1 MMKKIFVPRILVA
14 LAVFFTF
21 AMRLSADNTEE
32 KVAQVAGTVSLTTD
46 VDYVITGATPFAD
59 NGVVDIQN
67 TEHAVVIFE
76 AVKPSAALKL
86 LAAHVKIN
94 GEKAVNGTNCQ
105 VKLYNRGAII
115 LPYGDDFKPL
125 TVYSEQ
131 KFEGESS
138 SDFTIGHNGSGYM
151 KTLPSAWNNRIRSFK
166 LKRGYM
172 VTFSTLA
179 NGRGYSRC
187 FVAAYADRQLAVMPS
202 ILDGF
207 ITSYR
212 IFKWYDAGK
221 KQLANYMDK
230 DALNALN
237 VQSSYDWGQGNSS
250 FLPDYEWVPNH
261 IKEDWPSSST
271 IGSTSQSPNCKTNNE
286 PRNEADDT
294 PQDLTT
300 ILNNWENM
308 MATGLRLCS
317 PASWDG
323 SDYWNAT
330 GFLAEFL
337 DSIDARGWRCD
348 IIDLHCYWP
357 EGNFGN
363 VNNWANKYKRPIWI
377 SEWCWGASWN
387 NNGAFASGVTEQNV
401 KDALQRICTGLNSN
415 QNVERYYYWNSERDP
430 SRLYKNGTLT
440 PAGQYYS
447 DMNSGL
453 GYKKDLE
460 NTPKNPPMKAPSN
473 LKVAYDKT
481 NMKATV
487 TWSDANGEWNKSM
500 VVERSTDGGKTWT
513 AVKTVNQNELPT
525 NYSYID
531 ADSRDGYRY
540 RVHLVDLD
548 GKDRYSGVGICVLKD
563 ASTGDGVSVG
573 DKVMYIGGNM
583 IVNGDFEMGY
593 EGWTNGTGAT
603 IGTPNFELMEFN
615 SPTVGKHLFS
625 WTNMSSSTSAGALNT
640 KFTVEPQAQ
649 YYFSVMLKNTGGP
662 FQAVTA
668 GTNLLYTTTK
678 VADWTLQAGNF
689 NTGDNTEISIN
700 FRSLDKAEMDN
711 FILCR
716 LFDSQDEAIA
726 DGVKQTIAR
735 ARVFILFNNKAQGLN
750 TELQRVIDAT
760 TGSDR
765 TALETVDNAVAAA
778 FEAYRLLPSLDEL
791 LSTARNVI
799 DLGLLGK
806 ASLQPLVAE
815 AATIDNAAEVS
826 SLINQLNAALKNV
839 PSFTLVNA
847 IQNASFGGTT
857 GWVKSGT
864 YTGGDQRKNEVLD
877 KTCWNAWWSVSTAD
891 AAGKTLAVEQVL
903 TNMPEGFYFL
913 RCVATTEHCCLSD
926 QHAFIKTETTKA
938 ISPYLTSDRFD
949 YPNVGSN
956 AWEDLRT
963 NIIYVS
969 EGQALTIGFESSKQG
984 AVDGAYVNDKGKD
997 DNREG
1002 WWCAT
1007 DFKLLYLPVYARTA
1021 AAEGPQWGTI
1031 CLPQAVTPGDGVR
1044 LFEVAG
1050 SLTEGDNRYVCL
1062 SPLENGQE
1070 AGYPA
1075 VFYAKDQKAFFFTE
1089 GEAVKLSKEGPNTLY
1104 GNFTPTLIY
1113 SFETGAIG
1121 SIVMENNNWRE
1132 LTEADFAEGF
1142 YTVPKNEASLYTFA
1156 DLTPLQSW
1164 DGIKMPV
1171 NGTGIVD
1178 NIAELPVSST
1188 NGQQEYFTIDGRRA
1202 TANMRGLMLIHK
1214 DGKVRKVIRGR

>member
-21 AMRLSADNTEE
+21 AMHLSADNTVET
-32 KVAQVAGTVSLTTD
+32 VQQVAGTVSLTAD
-46 VDYVITGATPFAD
+46 VDYVITGTTPFATD
-59 NGVVDIQN
+59 GVVDIQN

-76 AVKPSAALKL
+76 TVKPSAALKL

-105 VKLYNRGAII
+105 LKLYNRGAII
-115 LPYGDDFKPL
+115 LPYGDDVKPL

-138 SDFTIGHNGSGYM
+138 SDFTIGHNGNGYM

-187 FVAAYADRQLAVMPS
+187 FVAAYADRQLAIMPD

-212 IFKWYDAGK
+212 IFKWYDASKAG
-221 KQLANYMDK
+221 LANDTRK
-230 DALNALN
+230 EPCDLLN
-237 VQSSYDWGQGNSS
+237 VQSCYS
-250 FLPDYEWVPNH
+250 FSLGEDRGMDTECVPHH
-261 IKEDWPSSST
+261 IYEDWPSAAAC
-271 IGSTSQSPNCKTNNE
+271 GQVAYSPNLKTNNE
-286 PRNEADDT
+286 PGNSADDH
-294 PQDLTT
+294 PQSVQV
-300 ILNNWENM
+300 ILDNWENL
-308 MATGLRLCS
+308 MATGMRLCS
-317 PASWDG
+317 PSSHDG
-323 SDYWNAT
+323 S
-330 GFLAEFL
+330 LAHLRAFM

-348 IIDLHCYWP
+348 ILDIHSYWDK
-357 EGNFGN
+357 GSFGN
-363 VNNWANKYKRPIWI
+363 LAGWYNTYKRPIWV
-377 SEWCWGASWN
+377 SEWVWGASWN
-387 NNGAFASGVTEQNV
+387 NNGIFNTGTYNRDNPGDKEYNANKSAIAE
-401 KDALQRICTGLNSN
+401 ICTNMN
-415 QNVERYYYWNSERDP
+415 NWNYVERYFYWNSEANCSKIYRDG
-430 SRLYKNGTLT
+430 KLT
-440 PAGQYYS
+440 PAGEWYATQKP
-447 DMNSGL
+447 GL
-453 GYKKDLE
+453 GYKKELE
-460 NTPKNPPMKAPSN
+460 YTPKNPPMKAPSN

-487 TWSDANGEWNKSM
+487 TWSDSNGEWNKSM

-735 ARVFILFNNKAQGLN
+735 ARAFILFNNKAQGLN

-765 TALETVDNAVAAA
+765 TAFETVDNAVAAA
-778 FEAYRLLPSLDEL
+778 ISAYRLLPSLDEL

-799 DLGLLGK
+799 DLGMPGK
-806 ASLQPLVAE
+806 NELQPLVAE
-815 AATIDNAAEVS
+815 ATTIDSAAEVS

-903 TNMPEGFYFL
+903 TNMPEGFYFV

-926 QHAFIKTETTKA
+926 QHAFIKTETAKA
-938 ISPYLTSDRFD
+938 VSPNLTFDLFD
-949 YPNVGSN
+949 YPDVGGN

-963 NIIYVS
+963 AIIYVS
-969 EGQALTIGFESSKQG
+969 EGQNLTIGFESSKQG
-984 AVDGAYVNDKGKD
+984 AVDGACSKG

-1104 GNFTPTLIY
+1104 GDFTPIMIY

-1121 SIVMENNNWRE
+1121 TIVMENNNWRE